1 MKVKGEYVDEDQLFY
16 NIVGGHDKR
25 RRVYGFGA
33 FSKVIPSTRATT
45 DLSCLP
51 VPNPEVERLK
61 DLVKRQHDE
70 IKQLREMS
78 KAKEEKQNATNTILV
93 DQLQTYVNLLENNL
107 V

>member
-1 MKVKGEYVDEDQLFY
+1 MKVKGEDVDEDQLFY

-45 DLSCLP
+45 DLSLP

-61 DLVKRQHDE
+61 DLVKRQHDK

-93 DQLQTYVNLLENNL
+93 DQLQTYVNLLKQNL